1 MQRNFDEAVQRR
13 VLDALKD
20 VCGRRGQMVDP
31 HPDTTIGA
39 LGLESLQ
46 LVEVVFELE
55 SSYQVQVDEEQLAQL
70 ESVADVI
77 AMFSDALQTVS
88 QAAASQDVA
97 LQDVAL
103 QESAPQQEATA

>member
-1 MQRNFDEAVQRR
+1 MQKNVEEAVQRR

-20 VCGRRGQMVDP
+20 VCRQRGQTVDP
-31 HPDTTIGA
+31 QPDTTIGA

-55 SSYQVQVDEEQLAQL
+55 SCYQVQVDEEQLAQL

-77 AMFSDALQTVS
+77 TMFSDALRRAQQQT
-88 QAAASQDVA
+88 
-97 LQDVAL
+97 
-103 QESAPQQEATA
+103 PQQGATV

>member
-1 MQRNFDEAVQRR
+1 MQRSVEEAVQRR

-77 AMFSDALQTVS
+77 AMFSDALQKVS
-88 QAAASQDVA
+88 QEVSQEAASQEA
-97 LQDVAL
+97 
-103 QESAPQQEATA
+103 APQQETTA

>member
-1 MQRNFDEAVQRR
+1 MKRNFDEAVQRR

-20 VCGRRGQMVDP
+20 VCGRRGPMEDP

-46 LVEVVFELE
+46 VVEVVVERE

-88 QAAASQDVA
+88 QEAAS
-97 LQDVAL
+97 QDVAL

>member
-1 MQRNFDEAVQRR
+1 MQRSVEEAVQRR

-77 AMFSDALQTVS
+77 AMFSDALQKVS
-88 QAAASQDVA
+88 QEAASQEA
-97 LQDVAL
+97 T
-103 QESAPQQEATA
+103 PQQETTA

>member
-1 MQRNFDEAVQRR
+1 MKRNFDEAVQRR

-55 SSYQVQVDEEQLAQL
+55 SAIRCRSTKSNWRSWRAWL
-70 ESVADVI
+70 
-77 AMFSDALQTVS
+77 M
-88 QAAASQDVA
+88 
-97 LQDVAL
+97 
-103 QESAPQQEATA
+103 

>member
-20 VCGRRGQMVDP
+20 VCERRGQMVDP

-77 AMFSDALQTVS
+77 AMFSDALQKAS
-88 QAAASQDVA
+88 QEAASQEA
-97 LQDVAL
+97 
-103 QESAPQQEATA
+103 APQQEATA